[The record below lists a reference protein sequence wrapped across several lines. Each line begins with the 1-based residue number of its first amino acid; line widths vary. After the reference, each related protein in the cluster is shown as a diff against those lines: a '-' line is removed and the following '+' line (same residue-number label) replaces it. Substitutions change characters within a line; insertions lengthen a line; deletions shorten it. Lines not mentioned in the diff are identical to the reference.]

1 MFYAACTQ
9 VLYMNRVVKSFVLI
23 FDAQKPPNIFAKGC
37 KSAVFNFAPNIY
49 LPFLLLYREGWG
61 GRAQRRGPP
70 WLVTADTPCTA
81 GRGGR
86 ARRRGPPWLVTAGRL
101 VQVGPP
107 PSVRQFGALGSWR
120 SPIWRAGTPG
130 VRQFGALGGVR
141 PLAFAN
147 LARWVWLVTAADS
160 C

>member
-1 MFYAACTQ
+1 MT
-9 VLYMNRVVKSFVLI
+9 
-23 FDAQKPPNIFAKGC
+23 
-37 KSAVFNFAPNIY
+37 VFNFAPNIY

-61 GRAQRRGPP
+61 GRARRRGPP

-86 ARRRGPPWLVTAGRL
+86 ARRRGPPWLVTADTPCTAGRL

-130 VRQFGALGGVR
+130 VRQFGALGVSDPWRSPIWRAG
-141 PLAFAN
+141 FG
-147 LARWVWLVTAADS
+147 W
-160 C
+160 

>member
-9 VLYMNRVVKSFVLI
+9 VLYLNRVVKSLI
-23 FDAQKPPNIFAKGC
+23 FGFEALRLLNIFAKGC

-61 GRAQRRGPP
+61 GRARRRGPP

-81 GRGGR
+81 GRS
-86 ARRRGPPWLVTAGRL
+86 

-130 VRQFGALGGVR
+130 VRQFGALGVSDPWRSPIWRAG
-141 PLAFAN
+141 FG
-147 LARWVWLVTAADS
+147 W
-160 C
+160 

>member
-9 VLYMNRVVKSFVLI
+9 VLYLNRVVKSLI
-23 FDAQKPPNIFAKGC
+23 LEFKALRLLNIFAKGC

-61 GRAQRRGPP
+61 GRARRRGPP

-81 GRGGR
+81 GRS
-86 ARRRGPPWLVTAGRL
+86 

-107 PSVRQFGALGSWR
+107 PSVRQFGALGPLAFANLARWGC
-120 SPIWRAGTPG
+120 PTPG
-130 VRQFGALGGVR
+130 VRQFGALG
-141 PLAFAN
+141 LAG
-147 LARWVWLVTAADS
+147 DS